1 MKRKHLLLIGMT
13 LTSLLLSGCKDA
25 DGNPISPFKTEDFT
39 GRISFNVWD
48 FLAVFLAFIVLL
60 LVVFYFGYKPIKK
73 AIQARKDYVEG
84 NIKTAEEREEKSRG
98 LVEEANQKLAKS
110 KKEAFEIVEKAK
122 VDANKEKEQIIEEAK
137 LEAKEEKQK
146 AREEIAQEIEA
157 NKEQIRKEI
166 VDVALTASSELLG
179 REVNDKDN
187 KRLLDDFVNDLEKGD
202 K

>member
-39 GRISFNVWD
+39 GRISFNVWE

-98 LVEEANQKLAKS
+98 LVEEANQNLAKS

-122 VDANKEKEQIIEEAK
+122 VDANKE
-137 LEAKEEKQK
+137 
-146 AREEIAQEIEA
+146 
-157 NKEQIRKEI
+157 KEQIRKEI

>member
-1 MKRKHLLLIGMT
+1 MKYPNIFSINLCLKKSKI
-13 LTSLLLSGCKDA
+13 
-25 DGNPISPFKTEDFT
+25 F
-39 GRISFNVWD
+39 
-48 FLAVFLAFIVLL
+48 VFSIRLC
-60 LVVFYFGYKPIKK
+60 YFCNKLNYY
-73 AIQARKDYVEG
+73 DYDYQYW
-84 NIKTAEEREEKSRG
+84 ILWEEKSRG
-98 LVEEANQKLAKS
+98 LVDEANENLAKS